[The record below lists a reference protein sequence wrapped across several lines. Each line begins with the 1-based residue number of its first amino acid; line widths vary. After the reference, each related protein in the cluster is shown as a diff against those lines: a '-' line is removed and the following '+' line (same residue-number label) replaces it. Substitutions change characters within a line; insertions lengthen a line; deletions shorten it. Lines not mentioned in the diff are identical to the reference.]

1 MRKII
6 TMISLASGIA
16 ILSAQT
22 GKVGINTST
31 PTNTLTVNGNQSI
44 GSGYTGIVAPT
55 NGMIIQGSTAIG
67 TSAPFFGSLLEL
79 NSTGKGLRLPQI
91 PLAVTTFWAPLSGSP
106 ANTAS
111 YGMTV
116 YNTNPD
122 IQTGS
127 PSYPAKGVG
136 EYYWDGTG
144 WVSKNSTI
152 GAQSSEVYFSVKK
165 DSYQSMPDNVW
176 TLIDF
181 TDKSFPKAN
190 DFDLTT
196 DHIVIPTNGQ
206 GLYQVNA
213 SYITNYLPA
222 TGHGGRIGVFVN
234 GTLQRTLAI
243 GNSSSGSSMEVEGTV
258 AIYVLAG
265 NTVDFRYLAVGDQ
278 SVMPTIDFY
287 QVSR

>member
-1 MRKII
+1 
-6 TMISLASGIA
+6 
-16 ILSAQT
+16 
-22 GKVGINTST
+22 
-31 PTNTLTVNGNQSI
+31 
-44 GSGYTGIVAPT
+44 
-55 NGMIIQGSTAIG
+55 
-67 TSAPFFGSLLEL
+67 
-79 NSTGKGLRLPQI
+79 
-91 PLAVTTFWAPLSGSP
+91 
-106 ANTAS
+106 
-111 YGMTV
+111 
-116 YNTNPD
+116 
-122 IQTGS
+122 
-127 PSYPAKGVG
+127 
-136 EYYWDGTG
+136 
-144 WVSKNSTI
+144 
-152 GAQSSEVYFSVKK
+152 
-165 DSYQSMPDNVW
+165 MPDNVW

-190 DFDLTT
+190 DFDLTI

-206 GLYQVNA
+206 GLYQINA